1 MIQRKQTL
9 FLLLAFLLA
18 VVCLSTRLGSYET
31 SDGGVMGNVY
41 NLFIT
46 DGMGGRHF
54 TTWPLMAVLLLSA
67 VLMLLTIFMYRR
79 RPLQSLMAS
88 VAALLQVVWY
98 VLFVVITGEGLSM
111 TLSAALP
118 AVCAI
123 LCFMA
128 RQAIKADEKLVRSM
142 DRIR

>member
-9 FLLLAFLLA
+9 FLLLAFVLA
-18 VVCLSTRLGSYET
+18 VVCLSTRIGTYQAV
-31 SDGGVMGNVY
+31 DGAVMGNIY

-46 DGMGGRHF
+46 DGTGGRHF
-54 TTWPLMAVLLLSA
+54 STWPLMAVLLSSA
-67 VLMLLTIFMYRR
+67 LLMLVTIFLYRR
-79 RPLQSLMAS
+79 RPLQALLAS
-88 VAALLQVVWY
+88 VAALMQVVWY
-98 VLFVVITGEGLSM
+98 VLFAVIAGDGLTM
-111 TLSAALP
+111 TLSEDLP